1 MCQSQCLDLYLN
13 RKLKNY
19 EPLRSP
25 NASIVVHLCMFQ
37 VWDIQEQHCLLTV
50 DSKESGIR
58 GDITACSY
66 SSSMKSLYVAADN
79 MAVLSQK
86 TRSAAAP
93 LCSLPERTF
102 LLFAEYI

>member
-13 RKLKNY
+13 RKLKHC

-50 DSKESGIR
+50 DSKESG
-58 GDITACSY
+58 DITACSY
-66 SSSMKSLYVAADN
+66 SSSMKSLYVAADG

-93 LCSLPERTF
+93 LSSRLERTF
-102 LLFAEYI
+102 LLFSEHI